1 VEDFMAET
9 QNSKQN
15 VQAPQAGQTVV
26 VNAIPG
32 QDIVLEA
39 AFDQAE
45 VKMDGGNVVFEFANG
60 GQVVLDFTDLG
71 EAQAPNVVM
80 PDGTVLNMQEFLAS
94 LGEGDIEP
102 AAGPEG
108 GADGSG
114 GVGEYQD
121 DAGDLIGGVEKLGVL
136 GPQAFSVLSV
146 EALEANGSIPTLLG
160 PDGVLVEDEAL
171 FPEGN
176 NEDDGGVG
184 SVNGTIVDNVDW
196 GTDGFGEVTGFNV
209 GGASFSAG
217 STVFWG
223 QDGTFLGTSGEGAA
237 ASLVVGADG
246 LYTFTLLDNVL
257 LGEGVQGEQINVLG
271 TVQIVGADT
280 TGDEVEIP
288 LTLSVQDDVPE
299 IVGEMSSDTAI
310 VEDEATRGGINEW
323 WDGLKGKFEGT
334 IEDNVKWGADEFRG
348 VTEFSIG
355 DQVFTVEAGEST
367 TVYWDQYGN
376 LLSPRDESFNDL
388 EMNFARIAKDY
399 DGEIRP
405 AASLEV
411 KSDGTYIFKL
421 HDNMLLGEGERG
433 EQIDDLA
440 TVMITGVDN
449 DGDAIQVGVDLQVK
463 DDVPLCLTK
472 PEIVIVEDEK
482 TDGGND
488 DPGRWYSPD
497 YPSQVLGTIV
507 NNVAWG
513 ADGFG
518 KATTFEIDGYS
529 FAVGTTVSWDQYGN
543 LILPDEEDGGD
554 QGLFRASVPEVP
566 VTSEG
571 AASLVVNSNGSYT
584 FTLKDNMLMEGKGE
598 QYNLLDRV
606 KINAEDRDG
615 DKVSVYV
622 DLVVKDDKPVFAE
635 DGVLRHTLEEESVPD
650 GDGGVI
656 GNDEHSDALDYTTG
670 SQSMTGAVSWGA
682 DDFDKVVELQFG
694 TGWQTVRI
702 SVDNIDGGTVYFDAD
717 GKPQVGS
724 VGAAAVLEVRADGHY
739 TLTVTG
745 AMNHLLQGEDR
756 LALGDVRII
765 GQDKDGDKISVLL
778 EAEVQDDIPVIT
790 VTDPDPVAGI
800 TVQLVGSDA
809 GYNNTWGYYIKAE
822 NGEPDTGVVVWD
834 NVKGQPVTSVTLP
847 DGILP
852 GQVGFFLIPNGDSL
866 NQSLTSGTDVT
877 FSLVDGQWVV
887 SVQGVPLNGVGAPA
901 LFDNSNL
908 NADGKSYINTV
919 ASGSVTGNQ
928 NWEDVYGGGDGDFND
943 VMLNVT
949 MPLLVDDSFLN
960 INATSDVGRARFSV
974 DYGADGAA
982 ELESKVYNLTLE
994 KNESGLEDTAL
1005 KSNGDN
1011 AAVLLKTD
1019 GSTTVIGYVLVDG
1032 VETPVF
1038 TLSVDAATGEVT
1050 LDQHRAVV
1058 HPTAGDSNEIIQ
1070 VLDGAI
1076 LLELTAKDGDG
1087 DLVSAS
1093 LDIGRMLYIA
1103 DDGPVANDDADTAV
1117 WQVDRLE
1124 ASGNVLTGVGTTS
1137 GDAGKDLHEGMADGA
1152 AAAVVGVRS
1161 GAEGETWAEGEVIA
1175 SGGSATVSGSY
1186 GTLTMESDGDYT
1198 YAGNVANLLLD
1209 ADGNTEA
1216 FNFGVSYSEGW
1227 GEKLAFDNAKGVI
1240 VSTSSGLGV
1249 AGKTSDTSNSVSEQL
1264 GFSPE
1269 EGSEALSVN
1278 LGTMAVRAVVD
1289 ISNLYQN
1296 ESGQS
1301 GNNGETGRW
1310 DAFDADGFKVGE
1322 GYIGGALFDNV
1333 NVHQGQVE
1341 VEVMG
1346 ADGKP
1351 IAFQYIVFSAVDYL
1365 GGDKA
1370 NDSSDYYVKAVSF
1383 EEYVKPGSEDE
1394 FSYQMKDGDGD
1405 TDSATLT
1412 ITTGHELSAGD
1423 VGIVHED
1430 ALRPSGNPDNSSQR
1444 LATSGS
1450 LNMGAGEYSLVAPV
1464 QKITSDGQ
1472 DVEFVVDNTG
1482 EESIMFGRVADGD
1495 SFRNILQVTMDKG
1508 DGSYTVTL
1516 LGQVDHQYAVETSG
1530 NPDGSGA
1537 GETEMLYLQL
1547 IAGKTADGIT
1557 EYQGFNI
1564 KIEDDAPVILASPNL
1579 VTNGSFEEPE
1589 VTNWGTYT
1597 NIKGWTAE
1605 DGNIEIQHSGAG
1617 GVAAQHDD
1625 QLLELDAHGGTATN
1639 ATVTQSIPTAN
1650 YGNLVLSFWFASRA
1664 YGDIAQTNTVK
1675 VYWGDV
1681 KIGEI
1686 TDSVAGRW
1694 TQHSFNVAGNQDG
1707 SDVELRFVGAGTD
1720 DSYGGLID
1728 NVSVYSMPSVDEE
1741 GLRVAT
1747 PVFTTASL
1755 PVLFGA
1761 DGPGDIVVDLDVVG
1775 LKSNGDLVSTKWY
1788 PDSHTLIGTAG
1799 DRPVFTLEVNLHT
1812 EPYTYKFVLSGQL
1825 DHATASDFMALDF
1838 TFTATDGDG
1847 DFVDGTFAVGVFD
1860 DEPKAHADFDG
1871 VTSVPNST
1879 AAPLA
1884 VGNVLDNDSIGADE
1898 DAMVTHVSFAGNKYT
1913 VDSDGVSVTGN
1924 YGTLFMEQDGSYE
1937 YVLNGATV
1945 ITDDLNEDLVTI
1957 FGVYTSDIF
1966 TVADAALTLS
1976 TGELSGDD
1984 YKWNLGGKAGWGV
1997 DKETGPNTIDIGESL
2012 VFKFNAP
2019 VVSQTFTFSLGQNN
2033 ESQNIIPKW
2042 SAFSESGTLLGQGS
2056 FLENISNGALIPNL
2070 EVLITGNVS
2079 YIVFSAESQ
2088 PNANSQ
2094 NAQGFTISSISY
2106 GEGNTGIDQFEYTMQ
2121 DFDGDSS
2128 SASLYITSDEYLSGD
2143 ANNSDSLTGGSGD
2156 DILLGLG
2163 GADTLEGSFG
2173 NDILLGGEGDDFLQ
2187 GNPGADQLYGDAGN
2201 DTIHG
2206 GMDNDVI
2213 YGGSGDDVIYGDK
2226 GDDTMSGG
2234 DGSDIFNY
2242 LSNALDDV
2250 GSGDTITDFQ
2260 LGTDGDTL
2268 DLSALLN
2275 GETADNLRNFLDF
2288 KVTNIDT
2295 GSGTATIEINVD
2307 QNGGSNFDRP
2317 LANIE
2322 VTGVTAADN
2331 ANTIVDQMITQ
2342 INIDH
2347 P

>member
-1 VEDFMAET
+1 MAET

-80 PDGTVLNMQEFLAS
+80 PDGTILNMQEFLAS
-94 LGEGDIEP
+94 LGEKDIEP

-121 DAGDLIGGVEKLGVL
+121 DAGDLLGGVDKLGVL
-136 GPQAFSVLSV
+136 GPRAFSAFSV

-160 PDGVLVEDEAL
+160 GESVLVEDEKML
-171 FPEGN
+171 PEGN
-176 NEDDGGVG
+176 DEDDGGVG
-184 SVNGTIVDNVDW
+184 SVTGTIVDNVDW
-196 GTDGFGEVTGFNV
+196 GADGFGEVTGFNV

-246 LYTFTLLDNVL
+246 FYTFTLLDNML

-288 LTLSVQDDVPE
+288 LTLNVQDDVPE
-299 IVGEMSSDTAI
+299 IVGEMNSDTAI

-355 DQVFTVEAGEST
+355 EQVFTVEAGEST
-367 TVYWDQYGN
+367 TVYWDQHGK
-376 LLSPRDESFNDL
+376 LLSLGDEPSNGPEMSFAS
-388 EMNFARIAKDY
+388 FGKGY
-399 DGEIRP
+399 DGEFRP

-411 KSDGTYIFKL
+411 KSDGTYIFRL
-421 HDNMLLGEGERG
+421 HDNMLLGVGEKG

-440 TVMITGVDN
+440 TVMITGLDN
-449 DGDAIQVGVDLQVK
+449 DGDAVQVGVNLQVQ
-463 DDVPLCLTK
+463 DDVPLCLTW
-472 PEIVIVEDEK
+472 PDYAIVEDEK
-482 TDGGND
+482 MEGGNNE
-488 DPGRWYSPD
+488 PGSWFFPD
-497 YPSQVLGTIV
+497 LPSQVDGTIED
-507 NNVAWG
+507 NAAWG

-518 KATTFEIDGYS
+518 RATTFEIDGYS
-529 FAVGTTVSWDQYGN
+529 FAVGTTVFWNQHGN
-543 LILPDEEDGGD
+543 LILPEGMEGEDQVQFRGAVSISEVSEE
-554 QGLFRASVPEVP
+554 P
-566 VTSEG
+566 EG
-571 AASLVVNSNGSYT
+571 AAASLIVNGNGSYT
-584 FTLKDNMLMEGKGE
+584 FTLIDNMLMDGKGE
-598 QYNLLDRV
+598 QYDLLDRV
-606 KINAEDRDG
+606 KVNAEDGDG

-622 DLVVKDDKPVFAE
+622 NLIVKDDKPVLDE
-635 DGVLRHTLEEESVPD
+635 DGVLRLTLEEESVP
-650 GDGGVI
+650 GDDGVI
-656 GNDEHSDALDYTTG
+656 GNNEPGDGLSYTSG
-670 SQSMTGAVSWGA
+670 EQSMRGAVKWGA
-682 DDFDKVVELQFG
+682 DDFGKVVQLQFG
-694 TGWQTVRI
+694 SGRGVVRI
-702 SVDNIDGGTVYFDAD
+702 DVDQEDGGIVYFDAD
-717 GKPQVGS
+717 GNPQSTSVGS
-724 VGAAAVLEVRADGHY
+724 AAILEVQADGQY

-756 LALGDVRII
+756 LPLGAVKII
-765 GQDKDGDKISVLL
+765 AQDGDGDKISVRL
-778 EAEVQDDIPVIT
+778 EAEVQDDVPVIT
-790 VTDPDPVAGI
+790 VTDPTPVPGI

-834 NVKGQPVTSVTLP
+834 SVKNQPVTSVTLP
-847 DGILP
+847 EGVLP

-866 NQSLTSGTDVT
+866 NQNLTSGTEVT
-877 FSLVDGQWVV
+877 FSLVNGQWVV
-887 SVQGVPLNGVGAPA
+887 SAQGVPLNGVGAPA
-901 LFDNSNL
+901 LFDNSAL

-919 ASGSVTGNQ
+919 ATGSVTGNQ

-960 INATSDVGRARFSV
+960 VDATSDVGRARFSV

-1005 KSNGDN
+1005 KSNGEN

-1019 GSTTVIGYVLVDG
+1019 GSTKVIGYVLVNG

-1038 TLSVDAATGEVT
+1038 TLSVNAATGEVT

-1058 HPTAGDSNEIIQ
+1058 HPTAGDSNEIIR

-1124 ASGNVLTGVGTTS
+1124 ASGNVLTGVGTAS
-1137 GDAGKDLHEGMADGA
+1137 EDAGKDLHEGMTDGA

-1161 GAEGETWAEGEVIA
+1161 GAEGETWVEGEDIA

-1198 YAGNVANLLLD
+1198 YAGKVTNLVLN
-1209 ADGNTEA
+1209 ADDNTEA
-1216 FNFGVSYSEGW
+1216 FNFGTSYSENL
-1227 GEKLAFDNAKGVI
+1227 GEELHLDNADGTI
-1240 VSTSSGLGV
+1240 VSVANGLGV
-1249 AGKTSDTSNSVSEQL
+1249 AGKTPDTSNSVSDQL
-1264 GFSPE
+1264 GFSPK

-1278 LGTMAVRAVVD
+1278 LETMAVRAVVD

-1310 DAFDADGFKVGE
+1310 EAFDAEGFKVGE
-1322 GYIGGALFDNV
+1322 GYIGGELFDNV

-1412 ITTGHELSAGD
+1412 ITTGHDLSSGD
-1423 VGIVHED
+1423 IGVVHED
-1430 ALRPSGNPDNSSQR
+1430 ALSSGNLDNSSQG
-1444 LATSGS
+1444 LTTSGS

-1464 QKITSDGQ
+1464 QKITSDGHN
-1472 DVEFVVDNTG
+1472 VEFVVDNTG

-1537 GETEMLYLQL
+1537 GETEMLYLQFV
-1547 IAGKTADGIT
+1547 AAKTAEGTT

-1579 VTNGSFEEPE
+1579 VTNGSFENPD
-1589 VTNWGTYT
+1589 VTGWGTYG
-1597 NIKGWTAE
+1597 NIPGWKAE
-1605 DGNIEIQHSGAG
+1605 AGQIEIQDSGAG
-1617 GVAAQHDD
+1617 GVAAQHGG

-1664 YGDIAQTNTVK
+1664 YGDIAETNTVK

-1681 KIGEI
+1681 EIGEI

-1694 TQHSFNVAGNQDG
+1694 TQHSFNVAGNPDG

-1741 GLRVAT
+1741 GLHVAT

-1775 LKSNGDLVSTKWY
+1775 LKSNGDQVSTAWD
-1788 PDSHTLIGTAG
+1788 PSSHILTGTAG
-1799 DRPVFTLEVNLHT
+1799 GRTVFTLEVDLDT
-1812 EPYTYKFVLSGQL
+1812 GKYTFSLNDQL
-1825 DHATASDFMALDF
+1825 DHAATSDFMALDF

-1860 DEPKAHADFDG
+1860 DEPTAHADFDG

-1898 DAMVTHVSFAGNKYT
+1898 DATVTHVSFAGNT
-1913 VDSDGVSVTGN
+1913 FAVDSDGVSVKGN

-1937 YVLNGATV
+1937 YVLNGETV
-1945 ITDDLNEDLVTI
+1945 ITNGLNENLVSIYGATTLQI
-1957 FGVYTSDIF
+1957 FESNNGV
-1966 TVADAALTLS
+1966 LS
-1976 TGELSGDD
+1976 LDVSEIQPGGYAWTGGE
-1984 YKWNLGGKAGWGV
+1984 KKAGWGV
-1997 DKETGPNTIDIGESL
+1997 TQKMPATIDSGESL
-2012 VFKFNAP
+2012 VFKFVEP
-2019 VVSQTFTFSLGQNN
+2019 VTTQTFTFSLGQNN
-2033 ESQNIIPKW
+2033 AGQATIPNW
-2042 SAFSESGTLLGQGS
+2042 YAFSSTGSLLGSGNFADPNNS
-2056 FLENISNGALIPNL
+2056 GELIPDL
-2070 EVLITGNVS
+2070 KVSISGEVS
-2079 YIVFSAESQ
+2079 YIVFSHQSAT
-2088 PNANSQ
+2088 NSQ
-2094 NAQGFTISSISY
+2094 GFVISGISY
-2106 GEGNTGIDQFEYTMQ
+2106 GEGDTGIDQFEYTMQ
-2121 DFDGDSS
+2121 DFDGDVS
-2128 SASLYITSDEYLSGD
+2128 SASLYITSDEYREGD
-2143 ANNSDSLTGGSGD
+2143 AGSNSLYGHEGD

-2163 GADTLEGSFG
+2163 GTDTLMG
-2173 NDILLGGEGDDFLQ
+2173 NDGNDVLHGGDGDDFLN
-2187 GNPGADQLYGDAGN
+2187 GNKGEDQLYGDAGN

-2206 GMDNDVI
+2206 GMDDDVI
-2213 YGGSGDDVIYGDK
+2213 YGGSGDDLIYGDK

-2234 DGSDIFNY
+2234 EGRDVFKYAGDALENTTNGDVILDFDYDKDQLDLSDLLNGKDADGLGDYLKIESFESIDSTTAKVVIQVDADGSDNDSDFSTT
-2242 LSNALDDV
+2242 LA
-2250 GSGDTITDFQ
+2250 TITMNN
-2260 LGTDGDTL
+2260 L
-2268 DLSALLN
+2268 DPSI
-2275 GETADNLRNFLDF
+2275 DD
-2288 KVTNIDT
+2288 TNILN
-2295 GSGTATIEINVD
+2295 AM
-2307 QNGGSNFDRP
+2307 
-2317 LANIE
+2317 LAD
-2322 VTGVTAADN
+2322 GALK
-2331 ANTIVDQMITQ
+2331 IV
-2342 INIDH
+2342 
-2347 P
+2347 